1 MKAKRINIAV
11 LLLNKQFGSV
21 SENIQFAVVIKT
33 KNSVTAQLVADIK
46 TACQMVV
53 DSPEDQTVSCF
64 VKMPF
69 ERGFASAKNSIGNAL
84 KSLFPEFK
92 AEKLTADE
100 QTDIAEIKV
109 EKPTRKKKVTVSAE
123 PAA

>member
-1 MKAKRINIAV
+1 MKAKRVNIAV
-11 LLLNKQFGSV
+11 LLLNKQFGTV

-33 KNSVTAQLVADIK
+33 SISVTAQLVPDIK

-53 DSPEDQTVSCF
+53 DNQKDQVSVF

-69 ERGFASAKNSIGNAL
+69 EKSFTTAKTSIGNAL

-92 AEKLTADE
+92 AEKLASDE

-109 EKPTRKKKVTVSAE
+109 EKPTASKKKVKVSAE
-123 PAA
+123 A